1 MMTQK
6 SKNKQGEKMK
16 TKMTDNEFTS
26 DIKTISKKYKN
37 GEYSLKEAKACIM
50 AELNV
55 YLRSL

>member
-1 MMTQK
+1 
-6 SKNKQGEKMK
+6 MK
-16 TKMTDNEFTS
+16 TKITDSEFTT